1 MGFTLDQ
8 LLESTGVDSLSGR
21 GLKKVAA
28 KQGGGDLL
36 KLAERCRRAAD
47 STPEENA
54 QVDAQALVE
63 KTAAVQIIRR
73 TISEI
78 REIEG
83 TSPGVEKT
91 AAQQSQSH
99 QAAFIKA
106 ALEAGH
112 PPESI
117 ARFLEQVP
125 GEKPN
130 QPEPQRKKTSGSIVG

>member
-8 LLESTGVDSLSGR
+8 LLETTGVDSLSGR
-21 GLKKVAA
+21 DLKKIAA
-28 KQGGGDLL
+28 KKGSHDLL

-47 STPEENA
+47 APVEERA
-54 QVDAQALVE
+54 EVDAHDLVE

-83 TSPGVEKT
+83 TPPGAEKT
-91 AAQQSQSH
+91 AAAQSPSH
-99 QAAFIKA
+99 QAVFIKA

-112 PPESI
+112 DPESI
-117 ARFLEQVP
+117 ARFLEHAP
-125 GEKPN
+125 GTRPTPPDTKA
-130 QPEPQRKKTSGSIVG
+130 KKSVTSIIG